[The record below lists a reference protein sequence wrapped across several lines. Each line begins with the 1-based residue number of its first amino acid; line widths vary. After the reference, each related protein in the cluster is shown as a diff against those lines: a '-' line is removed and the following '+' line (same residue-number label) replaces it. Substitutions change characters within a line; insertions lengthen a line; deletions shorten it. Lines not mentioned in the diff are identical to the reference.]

1 MLKVLSN
8 PFTEFKVDC
17 KRNSVIK
24 APLLE
29 EVGAQMIAATLLEL
43 EACGTADDFA
53 ADAFVI

>member
-43 EACGTADDFA
+43 EAC
-53 ADAFVI
+53 